1 MIIRKLTLLF
11 LFLFTSISSAQLLF
25 KENATAK
32 GAGYAYGSSVF
43 GGGVSFAD
51 FNNDGWDDLTY
62 ATDETKEVLFFQNN
76 NGTFNLV
83 DLGINDTYR
92 VKQVI
97 WVDYDNDGDKDFLA
111 TSITGFNKFYR
122 NDGNLSFTDIT
133 SSCGL
138 FTDNQLTYGAT
149 FGDLDND
156 GDLDAFI
163 VNRDDASFTQHNYLY
178 RNDNGTF
185 VDITSSAGINLS
197 SELSFCASFFDYDND
212 GDQDLYVAND
222 KMAFMNR
229 LYQNNGDATFTDVSV
244 SSGAGI
250 TIDAMSTTIGDYNN
264 DGWFDVYV
272 THTAG
277 NNLLKNNGDGTFTDV
292 ATTTGTSFDSI
303 AWGAVFLDAD
313 NDSELDLYVSGMLD
327 GSDPNK
333 LPSAFYHNQG
343 GTYIIPNNIGFVND
357 TRSSFGNAIGDFNND
372 GLADIVVMNN
382 SNENNFLWENQTTT
396 TNNWIKIKL
405 EGVTSNK
412 DGVGNKIEV
421 FAGGKSQYRY
431 TVCGEGY
438 LGQNSSSE
446 FIGLKD
452 ATLIDYIKVTWNR
465 TGVVETITNISPNQS
480 IIIQEG
486 NGVLS
491 TQQEEKLSHSVFPNP
506 SNSGEFLIK
515 NLESHFDFTL
525 YNISGK
531 QISEG
536 HLSPVRNSI
545 NLKTYPSGIYL
556 LKIRNNNT
564 LQTMKLIK
572 K

>member
-11 LFLFTSISSAQLLF
+11 LFLFTGISSAQLLF

-122 NDGNLSFTDIT
+122 NDDNMSFTDIT

-156 GDLDAFI
+156 G
-163 VNRDDASFTQHNYLY
+163 
-178 RNDNGTF
+178 
-185 VDITSSAGINLS
+185 
-197 SELSFCASFFDYDND
+197 
-212 GDQDLYVAND
+212 
-222 KMAFMNR
+222 
-229 LYQNNGDATFTDVSV
+229 
-244 SSGAGI
+244 
-250 TIDAMSTTIGDYNN
+250 
-264 DGWFDVYV
+264 WFDIYV

-292 ATTTGTSFDSI
+292 ATTTETSFDSI

-343 GTYIIPNNIGFVND
+343 GSYIIPNNIGFVND

-405 EGVTSNK
+405 EGV
-412 DGVGNKIEV
+412 
-421 FAGGKSQYRY
+421 
-431 TVCGEGY
+431 
-438 LGQNSSSE
+438 
-446 FIGLKD
+446 
-452 ATLIDYIKVTWNR
+452 
-465 TGVVETITNISPNQS
+465 
-480 IIIQEG
+480 
-486 NGVLS
+486 
-491 TQQEEKLSHSVFPNP
+491 
-506 SNSGEFLIK
+506 
-515 NLESHFDFTL
+515 
-525 YNISGK
+525 
-531 QISEG
+531 
-536 HLSPVRNSI
+536 
-545 NLKTYPSGIYL
+545 
-556 LKIRNNNT
+556 
-564 LQTMKLIK
+564 
-572 K
+572 